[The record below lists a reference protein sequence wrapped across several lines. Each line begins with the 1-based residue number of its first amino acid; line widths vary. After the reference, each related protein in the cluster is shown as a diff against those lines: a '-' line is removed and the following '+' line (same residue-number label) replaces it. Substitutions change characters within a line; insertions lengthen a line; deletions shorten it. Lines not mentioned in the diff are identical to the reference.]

1 MAKYLDKSGVTYLW
15 NKIKG
20 LFTDQSLNTKNKTY
34 AGAINEINTKIGNLT
49 GAFLWKGKFDTLPA
63 VTNYEA
69 GNVVGVGKKEYVLTV
84 TEGTK
89 TWEEF
94 GDEGS
99 YLLKTTAEETY
110 LKKTAGEVK
119 TANLADN
126 AVTSTKLAMGA
137 RKPII
142 LTPDTTE
149 VDEETYQK
157 LLSDDVDVVFM
168 TSTEDANLCTLTL
181 KYDDGD
187 AWNFT
192 FTSFSHEGASLSET
206 YLYGYNVRI
215 IKTGNPHQCEVIDNS
230 GAIQFDSIL
239 LNEGFINK
247 STLSPVLQEIDLGG
261 TDAERKAKLDQFET
275 DWKALTGASD
285 LTGARFVGKFGI
297 TDDIERV
304 VTGIMTYCA
313 GDGPLEKNDNHFYGI
328 CNGYSF
334 SRQKSQ
340 IAVKVSCTDGS
351 LTITP
356 LFSNLEAITIYTDNT
371 PEHMQANLNN
381 IAAYEANLQA
391 LGVDTTKSLMIPV
404 CGADDGGYCG
414 YMSKWGDDYVGYSN
428 TDEGVTPA
436 YFYINNEGL
445 YKNYILTD
453 WESVETTFTNKS
465 LNAKSLEAITIKI
478 NNSTESKASNVAA
491 IKAYVDNLTALGV
504 DTTKG
509 YMIPVKLDNGYH
521 GFIMGTDAA
530 GEHTGV
536 IKRGIYSYGGGWIF
550 IDKIGTYQYLEYLT
564 LGSYDNLTT
573 TAKTI
578 VPAIN
583 EINANAVHSDKFV
596 PTLEAIAIKTG
607 NTSDINAANVAA
619 INAYVDN
626 LKVLGVD
633 TTKGYEI
640 PILYNSGSKGFIG
653 YNPNAASSFNGYAVT
668 PEGNLH
674 TLTMNATTG
683 ALSNKIL
690 ATTAITDALST
701 NKQPKT
707 DAALKTTSKTIT
719 GAINEVNDKTA
730 YMAFTD
736 VTKLSTNLGKRLIYK
751 GGNVTLSSPI
761 TINSNINEI
770 DFNGATLTVGSLAKT
785 GISVITGHS
794 HCIIKNLI
802 VSGTWSV
809 NTDTVNNIIDTF
821 SGVENVSVDVTINGT
836 HYGRGFHNCQR
847 LTSCKSE
854 IKGVNITEGR
864 AYNYCEYLYM
874 CRVGANSK
882 GTGFFHCTSMDSC
895 DIFNGGCI
903 GSELIECSKYT
914 KVSYYVSGN
923 RRYFSDVD
931 NISTKTLQIN
941 GINIANIAELSNVIA
956 NSSES
961 VNSVP
966 IIDPNDKSIQKM
978 GVVIGNADNGGTGYS
993 DNPTVVVRNTSGN
1006 IFINDGHYNGIGC
1019 TTKYAAYLV
1028 EQNKTD
1034 ISGKQDKLISGTNI
1048 KTINNQTLLG
1058 SGNITISGGGSGDVT
1073 AAGDNTFT
1081 GNNVFNGIAIAD
1093 ILDGTQYQ
1101 ITGDNGVLMF
1111 ARGATNDDI
1120 EISGVATP
1128 TYSNS
1133 AANKS
1138 YVDTQISTALGTVL
1152 TQLQNI

>member
-1 MAKYLDKSGVTYLW
+1 MAKTLDEAGVKRLIQEIKGANKNLNTPIPISTENTPESMAQNVKNIADYVEKAKAAGIASVNGMAVTCLIDNDYSGVGYLYGDIDVTIQGI
-15 NKIKG
+15 KILDDLVDIMVFNILDGRYTEK
-20 LFTDQSLNTKNKTY
+20 
-34 AGAINEINTKIGNLT
+34 
-49 GAFLWKGKFDTLPA
+49 A
-63 VTNYEA
+63 VIVADN
-69 GNVVGVGKKEYVLTV
+69 N
-84 TEGTK
+84 
-89 TWEEF
+89 
-94 GDEGS
+94 
-99 YLLKTTAEETY
+99 TAE
-110 LKKTAGEVK
+110 
-119 TANLADN
+119 
-126 AVTSTKLAMGA
+126 VTSLMLNEGA
-137 RKPII
+137 RRPII
-142 LTPDTTE
+142 LTPNTTE

-157 LLSDDVDVVFM
+157 LISDDVDVMFK
-168 TSTEDANLCTLTL
+168 TADGNLCALTYREDCGEVWKVVFTCL
-181 KYDDGD
+181 SGEYSALSDLFLYAFAVNIVKDGVHKCTINTHFDTDFDTILTNTGYLNKY
-187 AWNFT
+187 
-192 FTSFSHEGASLSET
+192 
-206 YLYGYNVRI
+206 V
-215 IKTGNPHQCEVIDNS
+215 
-230 GAIQFDSIL
+230 
-239 LNEGFINK
+239 
-247 STLSPVLQEIDLGG
+247 LSPVLQEIDLTG
-261 TDAERKAKLDQFET
+261 TDAERKAKLDKFEAN
-275 DWKALTGASD
+275 WKALTRASD

-297 TDDIERV
+297 TDDIERN
-304 VTGIMTYCA
+304 VTGIMTYSA
-313 GDGPLEKNDNHFYGI
+313 GDEPSEKNDNHFYGI

-340 IAVKVSCTDGS
+340 IAVKVSCKDGS

-356 LFSNLEAITIYTDNT
+356 LFS
-371 PEHMQANLNN
+371 H
-381 IAAYEANLQA
+381 
-391 LGVDTTKSLMIPV
+391 
-404 CGADDGGYCG
+404 
-414 YMSKWGDDYVGYSN
+414 
-428 TDEGVTPA
+428 
-436 YFYINNEGL
+436 
-445 YKNYILTD
+445 
-453 WESVETTFTNKS
+453 
-465 LNAKSLEAITIKI
+465 
-478 NNSTESKASNVAA
+478 
-491 IKAYVDNLTALGV
+491 
-504 DTTKG
+504 
-509 YMIPVKLDNGYH
+509 
-521 GFIMGTDAA
+521 
-530 GEHTGV
+530 
-536 IKRGIYSYGGGWIF
+536 
-550 IDKIGTYQYLEYLT
+550 
-564 LGSYDNLTT
+564 
-573 TAKTI
+573 
-578 VPAIN
+578 
-583 EINANAVHSDKFV
+583 
-596 PTLEAIAIKTG
+596 LEAIAIKTG

-626 LKVLGVD
+626 LKALGVD

-719 GAINEVNDKTA
+719 GAINEVNDKTV

-802 VSGTWSV
+802 ISGTWSV

-1048 KTINNQTLLG
+1048 KTVNGQSLLG
-1058 SGNITISGGGSGDVT
+1058 SGNITISGGGDVT

-1081 GNNVFNGIAIAD
+1081 GNNVFNGITIAD

-1111 ARGATNDDI
+1111 ASGATNDDI

>member
-1 MAKYLDKSGVTYLW
+1 MKYLENTMLIQLWDKIRRT
-15 NKIKG
+15 
-20 LFTDQSLNTKNKTY
+20 FQTQTDNSLKTTSKTVV
-34 AGAINEINTKIGNLT
+34 GAINEINAN
-49 GAFLWKGKFDTLPA
+49 
-63 VTNYEA
+63 
-69 GNVVGVGKKEYVLTV
+69 TV
-84 TEGTK
+84 HS
-89 TWEEF
+89 
-94 GDEGS
+94 D
-99 YLLKTTAEETY
+99 
-110 LKKTAGEVK
+110 
-119 TANLADN
+119 
-126 AVTSTKLAMGA
+126 KLV
-137 RKPII
+137 P
-142 LTPDTTE
+142 T
-149 VDEETYQK
+149 
-157 LLSDDVDVVFM
+157 
-168 TSTEDANLCTLTL
+168 
-181 KYDDGD
+181 
-187 AWNFT
+187 
-192 FTSFSHEGASLSET
+192 
-206 YLYGYNVRI
+206 
-215 IKTGNPHQCEVIDNS
+215 
-230 GAIQFDSIL
+230 
-239 LNEGFINK
+239 
-247 STLSPVLQEIDLGG
+247 
-261 TDAERKAKLDQFET
+261 
-275 DWKALTGASD
+275 
-285 LTGARFVGKFGI
+285 
-297 TDDIERV
+297 
-304 VTGIMTYCA
+304 
-313 GDGPLEKNDNHFYGI
+313 
-328 CNGYSF
+328 
-334 SRQKSQ
+334 
-340 IAVKVSCTDGS
+340 
-351 LTITP
+351 
-356 LFSNLEAITIYTDNT
+356 LEAITIYTDNT
-371 PEHMQANLNN
+371 PEHMQSNLDN

-391 LGVDTTKSLMIPV
+391 LGVDTVGIKAPIIPIYT
-404 CGADDGGYCG
+404 DDSENHGFIQRNDTGLNDWTGICTA
-414 YMSKWGDDYVGYSN
+414 KDWLN
-428 TDEGVTPA
+428 Q
-436 YFYINNEGL
+436 INISIDSGEATVHRVAL
-445 YKNYILTD
+445 YKDVVDKT
-453 WESVETTFTNKS
+453 
-465 LNAKSLEAITIKI
+465 LNAKSLEA
-478 NNSTESKASNVAA
+478 V
-491 IKAYVDNLTALGV
+491 
-504 DTTKG
+504 
-509 YMIPVKLDNGYH
+509 
-521 GFIMGTDAA
+521 
-530 GEHTGV
+530 
-536 IKRGIYSYGGGWIF
+536 
-550 IDKIGTYQYLEYLT
+550 
-564 LGSYDNLTT
+564 
-573 TAKTI
+573 
-578 VPAIN
+578 
-583 EINANAVHSDKFV
+583 
-596 PTLEAIAIKTG
+596 AIKTG
-607 NTSDINAANVAA
+607 NTPEDNAKNVAA

-626 LKVLGVD
+626 LKALGVN

-690 ATTAITDALST
+690 ATTTITDALSA

-707 DAALKTTSKTIT
+707 DAALKTTSKTVT

-847 LTSCKSE
+847 LISCKSE
-854 IKGVNITEGR
+854 IKGTNITEGR

-895 DIFNGGCI
+895 DIFNGGCTN
-903 GSELIECSKYT
+903 SELIECSKYT

-1006 IFINDGHYNGIGC
+1006 IFINDGHYNGVGC

-1048 KTINNQTLLG
+1048 KTVNGQSLLG
-1058 SGNITISGGGSGDVT
+1058 SGDITISGGGDVT

-1081 GNNVFNGIAIAD
+1081 GNNVFSGIAIAD

-1111 ARGATNDDI
+1111 ASGATNDDI

-1138 YVDTQISTALGTVL
+1138 YVDSQISTALGTVL

>member
-34 AGAINEINTKIGNLT
+34 AGAINEINTKVGNLT

-69 GNVVGVGKKEYVLTV
+69 GNVVGVGNKEYVLTV
-84 TEGTK
+84 TGGTK
-89 TWEEF
+89 AWEEF

-99 YLLKTTAEETY
+99 YLLKTVAEETY
-110 LKKTAGEVK
+110 LKKAAGEVK
-119 TANLADN
+119 TANLVDN

-157 LLSDDVDVVFM
+157 LLSDDVDVVFKDIYNASEM
-168 TSTEDANLCTLTL
+168 AL
-181 KYDDGD
+181 KEIDSDK
-187 AWNFT
+187 NIRMM
-192 FTSFSHEGASLSET
+192 FSVAICAENIIGEGVEVMIIQQ
-206 YLYGYNVRI
+206 YNVKI
-215 IKTGNPHQCEVIDNS
+215 YSASPHSVVTKGPVSLEIEPKQYVT
-230 GAIQFDSIL
+230 
-239 LNEGFINK
+239 K
-247 STLSPVLQEIDLGG
+247 STLSPVLQEIDLTG
-261 TDAERKAKLDQFET
+261 TDADRKAKLDKFAA

-285 LTGARFVGKFGI
+285 LYNSGARFIGRYMIPDDGTDITGVLSYDNGGTYVGIFGALGW
-297 TDDIERV
+297 TPYKVEV
-304 VTGIMTYCA
+304 ST
-313 GDGPLEKNDNHFYGI
+313 
-328 CNGYSF
+328 NGF
-334 SRQKSQ
+334 
-340 IAVKVSCTDGS
+340 

-356 LFSNLEAITIYTDNT
+356 LFS
-371 PEHMQANLNN
+371 H
-381 IAAYEANLQA
+381 
-391 LGVDTTKSLMIPV
+391 
-404 CGADDGGYCG
+404 
-414 YMSKWGDDYVGYSN
+414 
-428 TDEGVTPA
+428 
-436 YFYINNEGL
+436 
-445 YKNYILTD
+445 
-453 WESVETTFTNKS
+453 
-465 LNAKSLEAITIKI
+465 
-478 NNSTESKASNVAA
+478 
-491 IKAYVDNLTALGV
+491 
-504 DTTKG
+504 
-509 YMIPVKLDNGYH
+509 
-521 GFIMGTDAA
+521 
-530 GEHTGV
+530 
-536 IKRGIYSYGGGWIF
+536 
-550 IDKIGTYQYLEYLT
+550 
-564 LGSYDNLTT
+564 
-573 TAKTI
+573 
-578 VPAIN
+578 
-583 EINANAVHSDKFV
+583 
-596 PTLEAIAIKTG
+596 LEAIAIKTG
-607 NTSDINAANVAA
+607 NTPDVNAANAAA

-626 LKVLGVD
+626 LKALGVD

-707 DAALKTTSKTIT
+707 DAALKTTSKTVT
-719 GAINEVNDKTA
+719 GAINEVNDKTV

-809 NTDTVNNIIDTF
+809 NTGTVNNIIDTF

-895 DIFNGGCI
+895 DIFNGGCT

-1048 KTINNQTLLG
+1048 KTVNGKSLLG
-1058 SGNITISGGGSGDVT
+1058 SGNITISGGGGDVT
-1073 AAGDNTFT
+1073 AAGDNIFT
-1081 GNNVFNGIAIAD
+1081 GNNVFSGIAIAD

-1111 ARGATNDDI
+1111 TSGATNDDI

-1138 YVDTQISTALGTVL
+1138 YVDSQISTALGTVL

>member
-1 MAKYLDKSGVTYLW
+1 MKYLENTMLTQLWDKIRRT
-15 NKIKG
+15 
-20 LFTDQSLNTKNKTY
+20 FQTQTDNSLKTSSKTIV
-34 AGAINEINTKIGNLT
+34 GAINELN
-49 GAFLWKGKFDTLPA
+49 
-63 VTNYEA
+63 
-69 GNVVGVGKKEYVLTV
+69 
-84 TEGTK
+84 
-89 TWEEF
+89 
-94 GDEGS
+94 
-99 YLLKTTAEETY
+99 
-110 LKKTAGEVK
+110 
-119 TANLADN
+119 
-126 AVTSTKLAMGA
+126 GA

-142 LTPDTTE
+142 LTSSTTE

-157 LLSDDVDVVFM
+157 LLSNDVDVVFNM
-168 TSTEDANLCTLTL
+168 
-181 KYDDGD
+181 DDGSPLYL
-187 AWNFT
+187 NFKESSGDGISLWFGYIAT
-192 FTSFSHEGASLSET
+192 APISAEFPYGYSVIVQITVTISSATPHKLVLSE
-206 YLYGYNVRI
+206 
-215 IKTGNPHQCEVIDNS
+215 PSEVAYKPDE
-230 GAIQFDSIL
+230 FIL
-239 LNEGFINK
+239 KDI
-247 STLSPVLQEIDLGG
+247 LSPVLQEIDLKG
-261 TDAERKAKLDQFET
+261 TDADRKAKLDQFET

-285 LTGARFVGKFGI
+285 LTGARFVGRFGI
-297 TDDIERV
+297 TEDVERN

-313 GDGPLEKNDNHFYGI
+313 GDTATEANDNCFYGI

-334 SRQKSQ
+334 SKQKSQ

-356 LFSNLEAITIYTDNT
+356 LFS
-371 PEHMQANLNN
+371 H
-381 IAAYEANLQA
+381 
-391 LGVDTTKSLMIPV
+391 
-404 CGADDGGYCG
+404 
-414 YMSKWGDDYVGYSN
+414 
-428 TDEGVTPA
+428 
-436 YFYINNEGL
+436 
-445 YKNYILTD
+445 
-453 WESVETTFTNKS
+453 
-465 LNAKSLEAITIKI
+465 
-478 NNSTESKASNVAA
+478 
-491 IKAYVDNLTALGV
+491 
-504 DTTKG
+504 
-509 YMIPVKLDNGYH
+509 
-521 GFIMGTDAA
+521 
-530 GEHTGV
+530 
-536 IKRGIYSYGGGWIF
+536 
-550 IDKIGTYQYLEYLT
+550 
-564 LGSYDNLTT
+564 
-573 TAKTI
+573 
-578 VPAIN
+578 
-583 EINANAVHSDKFV
+583 
-596 PTLEAIAIKTG
+596 LEAIAIKTG
-607 NTSDINAANVAA
+607 NTPENKAANAAA
-619 INAYVDN
+619 IKAYVDN
-626 LKVLGVD
+626 LKLLGVD

-690 ATTAITDALST
+690 ATTAITDALSA

-707 DAALKTTSKTIT
+707 DAALKTTSKTVT

-802 VSGTWSV
+802 ISGTWSV
-809 NTDTVNNIIDTF
+809 NTDVVNNIIDTF
-821 SGVENVSVDVTINGT
+821 AGVENVSIKVVINGT
-836 HYGRGFHNCQR
+836 HYGRGFNSCQR
-847 LTSCKSE
+847 LINCKAE
-854 IKGVNITEGR
+854 IYGTNITAAR
-864 AYNYCEYLYM
+864 AYNYCDYLYM

-895 DIFNGGCI
+895 DIFNGGCT

-978 GVVIGNADNGGTGYS
+978 GVVIGNEDNGGTGYS

-1058 SGNITISGGGSGDVT
+1058 SGNITISGGGDVT

-1081 GNNVFNGIAIAD
+1081 GNNVFSGIAIAD

-1111 ARGATNDDI
+1111 TSGATNEDI
-1120 EISGVATP
+1120 QLSGVATP

-1138 YVDTQISTALGTVL
+1138 YVDTQINTALGTVL

>member
-1 MAKYLDKSGVTYLW
+1 MAKTLNEAGVKRLIQEIKGANKNLNTPIPISTDNTPESMAQNVTNIADYVEKAKAAGIANVNGMAVTCIIDGDYSGVGYLFGEDMICGTTTYDDLSTPY
-15 NKIKG
+15 NFVVQPDGLYTYNPFIVKG
-20 LFTDQSLNTKNKTY
+20 TTDL
-34 AGAINEINTKIGNLT
+34 
-49 GAFLWKGKFDTLPA
+49 
-63 VTNYEA
+63 
-69 GNVVGVGKKEYVLTV
+69 
-84 TEGTK
+84 
-89 TWEEF
+89 
-94 GDEGS
+94 
-99 YLLKTTAEETY
+99 
-110 LKKTAGEVK
+110 
-119 TANLADN
+119 
-126 AVTSTKLAMGA
+126 VTSVMLNRGA
-137 RKPII
+137 RRPII
-142 LTPDTTE
+142 ITGDMTE
-149 VDEETYQK
+149 VDENTYQK
-157 LLSDDVDVVFM
+157 LSQEGTDVILNLGGGTFVELQGIFNTGDTLNLVFGYSQFVESNDGAIATYTISVN
-168 TSTEDANLCTLTL
+168 TSAPHTLTL
-181 KYDDGD
+181 AAIG
-187 AWNFT
+187 
-192 FTSFSHEGASLSET
+192 S
-206 YLYGYNVRI
+206 
-215 IKTGNPHQCEVIDNS
+215 CEPVS
-230 GAIQFDSIL
+230 
-239 LNEGFINK
+239 K
-247 STLSPVLQEIDLGG
+247 STLTTVLQEIDLTG
-261 TDAERKAKLDQFET
+261 TDADRKAKLDQFET

-285 LTGARFVGKFGI
+285 ILGARFVGRVPMENGEITFVILNYDMDSNYSGISMTDSEETKFKKI
-297 TDDIERV
+297 V
-304 VTGIMTYCA
+304 VS
-313 GDGPLEKNDNHFYGI
+313 P
-328 CNGYSF
+328 
-334 SRQKSQ
+334 
-340 IAVKVSCTDGS
+340 VDGS
-351 LTITP
+351 VTSFP
-356 LFSNLEAITIYTDNT
+356 LFSHLEPVEIFTDNT
-371 PEHMQANLNN
+371 TESKKKNIDNLN
-381 IAAYEANLQA
+381 AYKVNLEN
-391 LGVDTTKSLMIPV
+391 LGVDGSSSFQIPIYISSGRGVEQSGFLVHSNLPGVYKPYSGLVLNADSVNFLLFGISKTGEFIEETYYLANINYSSLTTTSKKVIPAINEV
-404 CGADDGGYCG
+404 NALVEKKAD
-414 YMSKWGDDYVGYSN
+414 
-428 TDEGVTPA
+428 
-436 YFYINNEGL
+436 
-445 YKNYILTD
+445 
-453 WESVETTFTNKS
+453 KS
-465 LNAKSLEAITIKI
+465 LNAKSLEAI
-478 NNSTESKASNVAA
+478 
-491 IKAYVDNLTALGV
+491 
-504 DTTKG
+504 
-509 YMIPVKLDNGYH
+509 
-521 GFIMGTDAA
+521 
-530 GEHTGV
+530 
-536 IKRGIYSYGGGWIF
+536 
-550 IDKIGTYQYLEYLT
+550 
-564 LGSYDNLTT
+564 
-573 TAKTI
+573 
-578 VPAIN
+578 
-583 EINANAVHSDKFV
+583 
-596 PTLEAIAIKTG
+596 AIKTD
-607 NTSDINAANVAA
+607 NSTANVAA

-626 LKVLGVD
+626 LKLLGVD

-707 DAALKTTSKTIT
+707 DAALKTTSKTVT

-770 DFNGATLTVGSLAKT
+770 DFNGATLSVGSLAKT

-809 NTDTVNNIIDTF
+809 NTDVVNNIIDTF
-821 SGVENVSVDVTINGT
+821 AGVENVSIKVVINGT
-836 HYGRGFHNCQR
+836 HYGRGFNSCQR
-847 LTSCKSE
+847 LINCKAE
-854 IKGVNITEGR
+854 IYGTNITAAR
-864 AYNYCEYLYM
+864 AYNYCDYLYM

-895 DIFNGGCI
+895 DIFNGGCT

-1081 GNNVFNGIAIAD
+1081 GNNVFSGIAIAD

-1111 ARGATNDDI
+1111 TKGATNDDI